1 MNILHFRMFHL
12 GLIPVHQK
20 KKCETFSIFLF
31 VFSSIWANNKSLLWF
46 SLAIV
51 DSWLSDLYRLLRGLF
66 SLLAESVRILLY
78 LINLPLVRKAPPL
91 TIDAHRAVVSA
102 TGSGTES
109 STRVLRGKF
118 QLMVRGTWQGGIKCG
133 NRGTGFLDSEGSHR

>member
-20 KKCETFSIFLF
+20 KKCETFSIFLV
-31 VFSSIWANNKSLLWF
+31 VFSSPWANNKSLLWF
-46 SLAIV
+46 SLASV
-51 DSWLSDLYRLLRGLF
+51 DSWLPDLYRLLRGLF
-66 SLLAESVRILLY
+66 SLSVWILLY

-102 TGSGTES
+102 TGSGTET

-118 QLMVRGTWQGGIKCG
+118 QLMVHGTW
-133 NRGTGFLDSEGSHR
+133 